1 MDMIV
6 PGLFLGSLNDSKDKE
21 QIKKNAI
28 THVVTIIE
36 YPKAYHKVL
45 FENHFNNSFNN

>member
-21 QIKKNAI
+21 QIKKNSI

-36 YPKAYHKVL
+36 YPKAYHKVN
-45 FENHFNNSFNN
+45 FYYSFRLA